1 MHPIREHVK
10 TYCEENHQPKDDHDV
25 QLESPLAK
33 PDCSGVSGAS
43 VPGCPSHIK
52 THYPPTPACPPDRPP
67 TRPPYRPSEERA
79 GPCVQNE
86 SALFV
91 VLFRARAVSSS
102 PLEMA
107 RAELTLIISD
117 PGERRALS
125 LHTIKAA
132 ELPWRTC
139 FSVNR
144 GSQSTHTQKK

>member
-1 MHPIREHVK
+1 MKRIISQK
-10 TYCEENHQPKDDHDV
+10 TNTTFSLNPRSQSRTTAASLGPPF
-25 QLESPLAK
+25 L
-33 PDCSGVSGAS
+33 GVRHTLK
-43 VPGCPSHIK
+43 HI
-52 THYPPTPACPPDRPP
+52 TRPPQHARPTPPDRPP